1 MKIPESIIEKY
12 QLTPSDNHIGEA
24 VIHNLLVYKSALPG
38 FKDVLFMECD
48 FMGRPSKEITL
59 FNKGAK
65 RKITV
70 TPEYLNAMAIVD
82 ILKFVV

>member
-12 QLTPSDNHIGEA
+12 QLTPSSNHIGEA
-24 VIHNLLVYKSALPG
+24 VIHDLQCFKSALSG
-38 FKDVLFMECD
+38 FQDVLFMECD
-48 FMGRPSKEITL
+48 FMGRPSKDIII
-59 FNKGAK
+59 FNKGSK
-65 RKITV
+65 RKIAV

>member
-12 QLTPSDNHIGEA
+12 QLTPSNNHIGEA
-24 VIHNLLVYKSALPG
+24 VIHNLQCFKSALSG

-48 FMGRPSKEITL
+48 FMGNPSSYITL
-59 FNKGAK
+59 FNQARK
-65 RKITV
+65 RKIEV